1 MNEWNASQWDATV
14 FRQLHRHWA
23 LLTAGSIAHYN
34 AMTINWGGFGTL
46 WQKPTVTVYVK
57 PARYTHDYMMEQ
69 EYFSVSFFPERYH
82 QDLVYL
88 GTASGRQT
96 DKLSQTSLTPEQWG
110 SAVVYREASLALVC
124 RKIYSLPM
132 AAQGIPQE
140 IAAQYYKTD
149 APHTI
154 FFGEVL
160 TILQSEDHRHIPTE
174 TVCIV

>member
-110 SAVVYREASLALVC
+110 SAVV
-124 RKIYSLPM
+124 
-132 AAQGIPQE
+132 
-140 IAAQYYKTD
+140 
-149 APHTI
+149 
-154 FFGEVL
+154 
-160 TILQSEDHRHIPTE
+160 
-174 TVCIV
+174 

>member
-57 PARYTHDYMMEQ
+57 PVRYTHDYMMEQ

-88 GTASGRQT
+88 GTTSGRQT
-96 DKLSQTSLTPEQWG
+96 DKLSQTSLTPGSTGRHRLRWCAGRSTACQWLH
-110 SAVVYREASLALVC
+110 RESRRKLPHNIIKPMPHTPSSLA
-124 RKIYSLPM
+124 R
-132 AAQGIPQE
+132 
-140 IAAQYYKTD
+140 
-149 APHTI
+149 
-154 FFGEVL
+154 F
-160 TILQSEDHRHIPTE
+160 
-174 TVCIV
+174 